1 MSCLVPLPKEMSQ
14 IPVLGMDIQSLI
26 PGGEIPGG
34 ETAGLQ
40 GYRSVAWKGSRV
52 GDLHGPGLYSS
63 EKGI

>member
-1 MSCLVPLPKEMSQ
+1 MSCLVPLPKEMPQ

-26 PGGEIPGG
+26 SGGEMR
-34 ETAGLQ
+34 TAGLQ